1 MSQEWIPV
9 QGVWTSRFGEWLT
22 HYLKELSGHREY
34 LVYYD
39 HGDSQK
45 PNVAEIKGFYGQSVK
60 NRNRL
65 TDIDIMVANQNRDI
79 VLLIEIEET
88 AASPKKYIGSA
99 FAALMCNSF
108 AVKMKDEQRYFRPTN
123 ETIFIIA
130 GKLPNEGIRLQKMH
144 EIIAPRVGEFVAPVN
159 SIAPKNIVFEFAD
172 SMPSTIELLKK
183 RTAELLSQNLVQ
195 NASEFDNGSDSH
207 GDGES
212 QEQLDGSTETQ
223 DQCRMGSGKLP
234 TPKSHR
240 PIWQGFAV
248 FDDDFDL
255 KLTNP
260 EVIQIDH
267 LEHLLNA
274 VETAE
279 GCARGFNKEAS
290 HEFRKWFNDLEN
302 ALGWKAYGRLSSW
315 FLGASMYTDTSR
327 AAAAQR
333 LWDSLFCAT
342 PERRLID
349 WKRGRIDPPEFAI
362 WWQKQLK
369 CQRYHIL

>member
-1 MSQEWIPV
+1 MSQEWKPV

-22 HYLKELSGHREY
+22 QYLKKLSGHREY

-88 AASPKKYIGSA
+88 AASPKKYIGTA

-144 EIIAPRVGEFVAPVN
+144 EIIAPRIGEFVAPVD
-159 SIAPKNIVFEFAD
+159 SIVPKNIVFEFAD
-172 SMPSTIELLKK
+172 SMPSTIELLER
-183 RTAELLSQNLVQ
+183 RTAELFSHNVPQKAPELNNDPESSGQDE
-195 NASEFDNGSDSH
+195 SE
-207 GDGES
+207 
-212 QEQLDGSTETQ
+212 EQPDGSAETQ
-223 DQCRMGSGKLP
+223 DQCRIARGKLRMA
-234 TPKSHR
+234 KSQR
-240 PIWQGFAV
+240 LIWERFADW
-248 FDDDFDL
+248 DDDFDL

-274 VETAE
+274 VERAD
-279 GCARGFNKEAS
+279 GCGRGFNKEAS
-290 HEFRKWFNDLEN
+290 REFRRWFNNLES
-302 ALGWKAYGRLSSW
+302 ALGWKAYVRLSSW
-315 FLGASMYTDTSR
+315 FLGESMYTDTSR

-333 LWDSLFCAT
+333 LWDSLFCAA
-342 PERRLID
+342 PERRLLD
-349 WKRGRIDPPEFAI
+349 WRRGRIDHPEFEI

-369 CQRYHIL
+369 CQRYDLH